1 MPLSIILLFGRN
13 ENILNTEKSD
23 DIFLSSVMDG
33 FDKKTVLS
41 RLREM
46 GMDTVANKLEPMS
59 KKDIEH
65 LIGKNPEIL
74 KKASEILKNGR

>member
-1 MPLSIILLFGRN
+1 MN
-13 ENILNTEKSD
+13 NEKSD
-23 DIFLSSVMDG
+23 DIFLNSVMDG
-33 FDKKTVLS
+33 FDKRAVLK

-46 GMDTVANKLEPMS
+46 GIDAVANKLEPMS
-59 KKDIEH
+59 EKDIER